1 MDKDINDYRP
11 ALLRKNNLW
20 IGRNGLV
27 LLKTELRI
35 HFCNI
40 DGMSFSIRQLKLL
53 MFQHETLEAPRSYAS
68 TLDT

>member
-27 LLKTELRI
+27 LLKSELWI
-35 HFCNI
+35 NCNI
-40 DGMSFSIRQLKLL
+40 DGMSFSIRLLKLL
-53 MFQHETLEAPRSYAS
+53 VFQHETLEAPHVS
-68 TLDT
+68 T